1 MMSAITV
8 YINGEAKEIPAHTN
22 LADLVKNIQLDMQM
36 EDDPKSIATAVN
48 EIFVPRSAR
57 EKYELKHND
66 QVMTFSPI
74 TGG

>member
-1 MMSAITV
+1 MSAITV
-8 YINGEAKEIPAHTN
+8 YINGAAREIPAHTT
-22 LADLVKNIQLDMQM
+22 LADLVKNILLEMQQD
-36 EDDPKSIATAVN
+36 DDPKSIATAVN

-57 EKYELKHND
+57 QNYELKHND

>member
-1 MMSAITV
+1 MSAITV
-8 YINGEAKEIPAHTN
+8 YINGQACQIAAHTH
-22 LADLVKNIQLDMQM
+22 LDELVKTVQLEMQQ

-48 EIFVPRSAR
+48 EIFVPRAAR
-57 EKYELKHND
+57 ATYELKEND